1 MASASDIGEAEATLT
16 TNRMTIYDCLGEGEE
31 ASPPSPETPPQLR
44 LPRFTCGR
52 IRFGRLGRERGGRG
66 GRKEVAAAEKSED
79 ASVGSSGARARDHLS
94 LSSRA
99 VDRSLPVPASRPLIR
114 ATIYTAGWKQAAA
127 GRSSGGGG
135 GSSVAAGQ
143 TGMGLSMLFLL
154 ARTCVELNRMAEV
167 RAQMETLLKEI
178 RDEASRVKAGS
189 ADHVVL
195 VAPKTCNNL
204 RPSSTSTVSSSC
216 VSDTSTN
223 CLEIRR
229 GEDGEWTSEPEWK
242 CTTERE
248 TPDQVQIFIRVACVR
263 ACMSSANGI
272 NGLAHSDPLVS
283 RVWLVLGPVA
293 VRRRVHRAGGRA
305 LQHRRREFP
314 ARRRGRRERRR
325 RRRVVREAARGWSL
339 RDGAGA
345 EAARAPAPPGQ
356 GADRGA
362 GVGAA
367 ARAAEADREGDG
379 GATVAGHGHTGAG
392 AAHAAGRTVTLR
404 LQVQLAC
411 RTGCTVQLACDVRTL
426 LGARFLCASGDL
438 RDAEMCF

>member
-79 ASVGSSGARARDHLS
+79 ASVGSS
-94 LSSRA
+94 
-99 VDRSLPVPASRPLIR
+99 
-114 ATIYTAGWKQAAA
+114 GWKQAAA

-248 TPDQVQIFIRVACVR
+248 TPDQCWVQSPSDGEFIE
-263 ACMSSANGI
+263 
-272 NGLAHSDPLVS
+272 LE
-283 RVWLVLGPVA
+283 
-293 VRRRVHRAGGRA
+293 GGRFSTGGGNSQRGA
-305 LQHRRREFP
+305 AVDESDDDDGESCGRRHEVGVSATELERRLHELQHRRD
-314 ARRRGRRERRR
+314 RERIEALESALRR
-325 RRRVVREAARGWSL
+325 AQRKLTEKEMEARLWQDTATLALGQPTP
-339 RDGAGA
+339 RDG
-345 EAARAPAPPGQ
+345 Q
-356 GADRGA
+356 
-362 GVGAA
+362 
-367 ARAAEADREGDG
+367 
-379 GATVAGHGHTGAG
+379 
-392 AAHAAGRTVTLR
+392 
-404 LQVQLAC
+404 
-411 RTGCTVQLACDVRTL
+411 
-426 LGARFLCASGDL
+426 
-438 RDAEMCF
+438 